1 MREFDGIA
9 SEYQQGRPGYPA
21 DLFDA
26 LQPLKGALVV
36 EGGAGTGIA
45 TRELIARGAS
55 VISFDTS
62 ISMLR
67 RGLDHDGRS
76 PRGVVLADGAFI
88 PIRDSSVDLV
98 CYAQAWHWLDTRYRV
113 DEVARVLKPG
123 GRLAGWWSHPRS
135 DAESWF
141 REIWDLIEASC
152 QTVDRS
158 YRDIDWSLD
167 FSGRNYF
174 EVGAVQVF
182 PWQRRLTIDQWIVDE
197 RSKSYIA
204 RLATEPREHLLAQIE
219 RVLIEQFPSG
229 VAGVDYDTWLWI
241 AERQ

>member
-1 MREFDGIA
+1 MREFDGVA
-9 SEYQQGRPGYPA
+9 GEYQQGRPGYPA

-26 LQPLKGALVV
+26 LHPLKGALVV

-62 ISMLR
+62 VSMLR
-67 RGLDHDGRS
+67 TGFDHSAES
-76 PRGVVLADGAFI
+76 PVGVVLADGAFI

-98 CYAQAWHWLDTRYRV
+98 CYAQAWHWVDTRYQV

-123 GRLAGWWSHPRS
+123 GRWAGWWSHPRS
-135 DAESWF
+135 DADSWF
-141 REIWDLIEASC
+141 REIWDLIEARC
-152 QTVDRS
+152 PTAERS
-158 YRDIDWSLD
+158 FRDTDWSLD
-167 FSGRNYF
+167 FCGRSDF
-174 EVGAVQVF
+174 EVGSLQVF
-182 PWQRRLTIDQWIVDE
+182 PWHRQLTIDQWILDE

-204 RLATEPREHLLAQIE
+204 RLTTESRKHLLAQIE

-229 VAGVDYDTWLWI
+229 VAEVDYDTWLWI
-241 AERQ
+241 A